1 MDKLTWESETKTE
14 VRNMSDLPDYQRK
27 IVVEGDAT
35 VDVVKVKG
43 VALANPTVAAC
54 LPTSIENDAIA
65 YDGTNDRFKVDVKK
79 WTATDTVTADVIDKA
94 TRLLGLIYGSQGQQ
108 LLQRAATYELLVQLR
123 HAGDEIDP
131 RAIRALTSADVV
143 DVSDKAARLLG
154 IIYGSQT
161 QKLQQKATTYELLT
175 YDSFVATLLGA
186 GLPAALD
193 SGALKVK
200 EQSPITGFAT
210 QTTLL
215 AVDGHVDGIEGL
227 LSGGLPA
234 ALDTGA
240 LKIRE
245 QNPLTTLAVTQATYA
260 NLKAKVDL
268 QQLLGSDISL
278 MNYLPTGI
286 VYPAGTLIDP
296 RAIRALTAADILTIA
311 GTVAADNIIMD
322 VLRVGAYTERRSILS
337 NNGADVTWDNWAT
350 GDNRRSKFFPR
361 GCRGFIQSIDLWC
374 RDPATGGGTIY
385 VYVAPYPGV
394 GAVYSGT
401 ITVPSAGAEAW
412 RAWELAKFWN
422 YDSMFIWWYIT
433 GSVEY
438 GRDNDAPNDAIRS
451 VDAGATW
458 IVEQLRFWARV
469 IMVGETCGDV
479 PVSGT
484 VALGDRSAY
493 SPAHITADA
502 QVKSVAGRLHTVTVN
517 AVTTG
522 GVLTIYDNTAES
534 GTVIAVI
541 TLVANDK
548 PVTLTYDVLCSTGIY
563 VGFDGTL
570 VADVTVSYL

>member
-1 MDKLTWESETKTE
+1 VTT
-14 VRNMSDLPDYQRK
+14 DLPDYQRK
-27 IVVEGDAT
+27 ITIAESVTLDITGS
-35 VDVVKVKG
+35 VDVPAGVEADIVKVKG
-43 VALANPTVAAC
+43 VALANPTVTAC

-79 WTATDTVTADVIDKA
+79 WTATDTVTADIIDKA

-154 IIYGSQT
+154 VVYGSQT

-245 QNPLTTLAVTQATYA
+245 QNPLTTLAATQATYA
-260 NLKAKVDL
+260 NLKAQINL

-278 MNYLPTGI
+278 TNYLPTGI
-286 VYPAGTLIDP
+286 AYPAGTLIDP

-322 VLRVGAYTERRSILS
+322 VLRVSAYTERRSTLS
-337 NNGADVTWDNWAT
+337 NNGTSASGPISFDYRE
-350 GDNRRSKFFPR
+350 GKYFPR
-361 GCRGFIQSIDLWC
+361 GCRGFIKDVELYLKG
-374 RDPATGGGTIY
+374 A
-385 VYVAPYPGV
+385 A
-394 GAVYSGT
+394 GAVT
-401 ITVPSAGAEAW
+401 ITVSFRVYPNGSEVFQTSYVLGASAVEGWKTIAVNRPW
-412 RAWELAKFWN
+412 L
-422 YDSMFIWWYIT
+422 YDSMFVVCYSADTTSTVFYRDDGTPYDRYYAVLATPDEFLTSDFRLWY
-433 GSVEY
+433 
-438 GRDNDAPNDAIRS
+438 
-451 VDAGATW
+451 
-458 IVEQLRFWARV
+458 RV
-469 IMVGETCGDV
+469 VMAGETCGDV
-479 PVSGT
+479 PVSGA
-484 VALGDRSAY
+484 VALNDRSSY
-493 SPAHITADA
+493 QYAHCTADT
-502 QVKSVAGRLHTVTVN
+502 QVKASTGRVHTVTIN
-517 AVTTG
+517 SVTTG

-534 GTVIAVI
+534 GTVIAAI
-541 TLVANDK
+541 TLVAADK
-548 PVTLTYDVLCSTGIY
+548 PATLTYDVLAKTGIY
-563 VGFDGTL
+563 VGFDGAL
-570 VADVTVSYL
+570 AADVTLSYI